1 MADATANEPTIQG
14 QLPLY
19 KKPEPLSAQAHK
31 GKGITYTG
39 RPFDFL
45 ADTHFVPL
53 TVGEFGL
60 AASRFPI
67 LFLGENRTPVA
78 AMGLQQ
84 GANLFVN
91 PQNGLYEENCY
102 LPAFVRR
109 YPFVAASHGD
119 DSDRFTVCVDAG
131 SHLFSDTPEE
141 PFFNEDG
148 TPTPFLERAIDYVRR
163 FESDVAQT
171 VEFVKELRD
180 LDLFDQ
186 QQTNLRQPCGGAA
199 GRRQLLGRVRR
210 EGQSAVPR
218 QSGQAARFDGA
229 GRDLRPH
236 DLDVPVGAAASARR
250 PAPGSDPGQLPAPAR
265 HAAALARA
273 VGADARHM

>member
-1 MADATANEPTIQG
+1 MADATANEPTLQG

-19 KKPEPLSAQAHK
+19 KKPQPLSAQTHK
-31 GKGITYTG
+31 GKGLAYTD

-45 ADTHFVPL
+45 MDTHFVPL

-67 LFLGENRTPVA
+67 IFLGENRTPVA
-78 AMGLQQ
+78 AMGLQA

-91 PQNGLYEENCY
+91 PETGQYEDHCY

-109 YPFVAASHGD
+109 YPFVAASHTD
-119 DSDRFTVCVDAG
+119 ESDRFTVCVDAG
-131 SHLFSDTPEE
+131 SHLFSDKPTE
-141 PFFNEDG
+141 PFFKDDG

-163 FESDVAQT
+163 FENDVAST

-186 QQTNLRQPCGGAA
+186 QQTNFQPRDAEGNAIGEPQVVASYWGVSGEKLKSLSNENLAKLRDNTALGAIYAHLMSMGQWDYLIQRA
-199 GRRQLLGRVRR
+199 GRRDGKNPRDFT
-210 EGQSAVPR
+210 VP
-218 QSGQAARFDGA
+218 
-229 GRDLRPH
+229 
-236 DLDVPVGAAASARR
+236 PV
-250 PAPGSDPGQLPAPAR
+250 APPPSPEL
-265 HAAALARA
+265 
-273 VGADARHM
+273 

>member
-19 KKPEPLSAQAHK
+19 KKPEPLSAQTHK
-31 GKGITYTG
+31 GKGLTYTD

-45 ADTHFVPL
+45 KEAHFVPL

-67 LFLGENRTPVA
+67 IFLGDNRTPVA
-78 AMGLQQ
+78 AMGLQA
-84 GANLFVN
+84 GGNLFVN

-119 DSDRFTVCVDAG
+119 ESDRFTVCVDTG
-131 SHLFSDTPEE
+131 SHLFSDKPEE
-141 PFFNEDG
+141 PFFKDDG
-148 TPTPFLERAIDYVRR
+148 SATPFLERAIDYVRR
-163 FESDVAQT
+163 FENDVAAT
-171 VEFVKELRD
+171 IEFVKELRD

-186 QQTNLRQPCGGAA
+186 QQTNFQPRDAEGNPAGEPQVVASYWGVSGEKLKALPADQLAKLRDSTALGAIYA
-199 GRRQLLGRVRR
+199 HMISMGQWDFLIQRAARRQ
-210 EGQSAVPR
+210 GQSQNEFQVPP
-218 QSGQAARFDGA
+218 AAPPPPSPE
-229 GRDLRPH
+229 L
-236 DLDVPVGAAASARR
+236 
-250 PAPGSDPGQLPAPAR
+250 
-265 HAAALARA
+265 
-273 VGADARHM
+273 

>member
-19 KKPEPLSAQAHK
+19 KKPEPLSAQTHK
-31 GKGITYTG
+31 GKGITYTD

-45 ADTHFVPL
+45 ADTHFVPI

-67 LFLGENRTPVA
+67 IFLGDNRTPVA

-91 PQNGLYEENCY
+91 PETGFYEENCY

-119 DSDRFTVCVDAG
+119 ESDRFTVCVDAG
-131 SHLFSDTPEE
+131 SHLFSSSKPQE

-163 FESDVAQT
+163 FENDVAQT
-171 VEFVKELRD
+171 VEFVKELSE

-186 QQTNLRQPCGGAA
+186 QQTNFQPRDGEGNPVGEPQVVASYWGVSGEKLRALPADQLAKLRDSTALGAIYA
-199 GRRQLLGRVRR
+199 HMISMGQWELLLQRAARRQ
-210 EGQSAVPR
+210 GQGQGNFQVP
-218 QSGQAARFDGA
+218 
-229 GRDLRPH
+229 
-236 DLDVPVGAAASARR
+236 PV
-250 PAPGSDPGQLPAPAR
+250 APPPSPEL
-265 HAAALARA
+265 
-273 VGADARHM
+273 

>member
-19 KKPEPLSAQAHK
+19 KKPEPLSAQTHK
-31 GKGITYTG
+31 GKGITYTD

-53 TVGEFGL
+53 TVGVFGL

-67 LFLGENRTPVA
+67 IFLGENRTPVA

-109 YPFVAASHGD
+109 YPFVAAAHGD
-119 DSDRFTVCVDAG
+119 ESDRFTVCVDAG
-131 SHLFSDTPEE
+131 SHLFSHTPEE

-163 FESDVAQT
+163 FENDVAQT

-186 QQTNLRQPCGGAA
+186 QQTNFQPRDAEGNPVGEPQVVASYWGVSGDKVKALSHENLAKLRDSTALGAIYAHMISMAQWELLLQRA
-199 GRRQLLGRVRR
+199 GRRQ
-210 EGQSAVPR
+210 GQ
-218 QSGQAARFDGA
+218 GQANFQ
-229 GRDLRPH
+229 
-236 DLDVPVGAAASARR
+236 VPPV
-250 PAPGSDPGQLPAPAR
+250 APPPSPEL
-265 HAAALARA
+265 
-273 VGADARHM
+273 